1 MIISDAPY
9 FDICKTNPWDFVNQ
23 MNGIE
28 QFFQQANFAD
38 NMKVGYA
45 KLKLRGGAQ
54 NSICHHTFEL
64 SIYSNLNVVLF
75 KLKQLR

>member
-1 MIISDAPY
+1 
-9 FDICKTNPWDFVNQ
+9 
-23 MNGIE
+23 MNGME
-28 QFFQQANFAD
+28 QFFQQEKFAD

-64 SIYSNLNVVLF
+64 SIYPNFSVVLS
-75 KLKQLR
+75 KLKQIW

>member
-1 MIISDAPY
+1 M
-9 FDICKTNPWDFVNQ
+9 
-23 MNGIE
+23 E
-28 QFFQQANFAD
+28 QFFQQEKFAD